1 MYGYDGNISFP
12 VALIAIRKDNRDPE
26 SFRPTFMFQCRS
38 GPMERDMLTQAGLGE
53 RIGNIIEYK
62 LI

>member
-1 MYGYDGNISFP
+1 MIPSHSVLLLCSSVGA
-12 VALIAIRKDNRDPE
+12 VHRV
-26 SFRPTFMFQCRS
+26 RS
-38 GPMERDMLTQAGLGE
+38 PMERDMLTQAGLGE